1 MAERGTVKWR
11 WPVFVSGCLLA
22 AGGCESTE
30 PPRAVEVVVGLPA
43 PVMLV
48 GASQQATALVLD
60 QRGEAMDLPLTWRIS
75 PAGPASVS
83 AAGQVTGL
91 AAGETTLTASTG
103 DLSGGGLLTVVD
115 SFRLGLSLTV
125 GGGEDPA
132 APLWLCVYSV
142 RLEANGG
149 LPGDEARIVGLSLFA
164 ERQSGLVDTL
174 SLPPRLI
181 DPPELAAGSSK
192 AFLVTEKSPITDR
205 TVRITIT
212 ADYVR
217 GGADG
222 TLDTSEICS

>member
-1 MAERGTVKWR
+1 
-11 WPVFVSGCLLA
+11 
-22 AGGCESTE
+22 
-30 PPRAVEVVVGLPA
+30 
-43 PVMLV
+43 MLV

-60 QRGEAMDLPLTWRIS
+60 QRGEAMDLPVTWMIS

-83 AAGQVTGL
+83 ATGYVTGL
-91 AAGETTLTASTG
+91 AVGETTLTASTAG
-103 DLSGGGLLTVVD
+103 LSGGGLLTVAD
-115 SFRLGLSLTV
+115 SFRLDLSLTV
-125 GGGEDPA
+125 DGGEDPT

-142 RLEANGG
+142 RLEATGG

-174 SLPPRLI
+174 SLPPELI

-192 AFLVTEKSPITDR
+192 TFLGTEKSPMADR
-205 TVRITIT
+205 TVRIAIA

-222 TLDTSEICS
+222 TLDTSATCS